1 MVSNSRK
8 PVPRRRP
15 PPRRRQPQPAAPAR
29 PARRGPM
36 RAGGALRVPRQRPVP
51 IPRSMAW
58 AFDGFDKRHLPLDE
72 FTAPYTVSN
81 LVSTIELPSSPSVDK
96 IVIVS
101 PFKYSIT
108 SEGGLYLTD
117 FIAVVYDGSKTAS
130 TLTHLQSV
138 RSPISGLEQSD
149 VQQFSDL
156 RGRVHNLSVR
166 VQCLGTSSGLYPP
179 GIVYCGAV
187 PSIETGGAASSL
199 GTKTLWESWIEQ
211 SVAVDYLKGIPA
223 VSLMGNADED
233 KGVIHATVCETVSYK
248 TWRELLVPPSSFE
261 VATLA
266 VNPAL
271 EPIVIGIPKC
281 GTASNAVNYRIV
293 IGQQWCTRHPNNP
306 VLRAT
311 QKQHKATPPGVWHSA
326 MSSVKSGVAAAG
338 NAAAQGLAHGA
349 LEAIGRGMANL
360 LRPQAALMPAPPILV
375 D

>member
-1 MVSNSRK
+1 MVSNPRK
-8 PVPRRRP
+8 PVPKRRP
-15 PPRRRQPQPAAPAR
+15 QPRRRQPQPVAPVR
-29 PARRGPM
+29 PVRRGLM
-36 RAGGALRVPRQRPVP
+36 RAGGAPRVLRQRPVP

-81 LVSTIELPSSPSVDK
+81 LVSTIELSSSPTVDK

-101 PFKYSIT
+101 PFKYSQF
-108 SEGGLYLTD
+108 SDSGPSLTD
-117 FIAVVYDGSKTAS
+117 FIAVVYDGSKTGS

-138 RSPISGLEQSD
+138 RSPIIGAKQTDELQHM
-149 VQQFSDL
+149 DL
-156 RGRVHNLSVR
+156 RGRLHNLSVR

-187 PSIETGGAASSL
+187 PSIETGGNHTSL

-223 VSLMGNADED
+223 VSLMGKACED
-233 KGVIHATVCETVSYK
+233 NGLIHATVCETISYK
-248 TWRELLVPPSSFE
+248 TWREFYIPASSFE
-261 VATLA
+261 EATLA
-266 VNPAL
+266 VNSAL
-271 EPIVIGIPKC
+271 EPIVIGIPRC
-281 GTASNAVNYRIV
+281 GTATNAVNYRIV

-326 MSSVKSGVAAAG
+326 MSSVKSGVAAVG
-338 NAAAQGLAHGA
+338 NAAAQGLATGA
-349 LEAIGRGMANL
+349 LEALGRSMANL
-360 LRPQAALMPAPPILV
+360 MRPQAALMPAPPILV